1 MSDLIKINEK
11 HGQTMYSL
19 GIKHAISMFELAGEN
34 ALPKLYQNMY
44 EAEAKAAEITKEL
57 EGSDGNAST
66 ENL

>member
-11 HGQTMYSL
+11 HGHTMYAL
-19 GIKHAISMFELAGEN
+19 GIKHAISMFELVSEN

-57 EGSDGNAST
+57 EGSDGNTST
-66 ENL
+66 TNV